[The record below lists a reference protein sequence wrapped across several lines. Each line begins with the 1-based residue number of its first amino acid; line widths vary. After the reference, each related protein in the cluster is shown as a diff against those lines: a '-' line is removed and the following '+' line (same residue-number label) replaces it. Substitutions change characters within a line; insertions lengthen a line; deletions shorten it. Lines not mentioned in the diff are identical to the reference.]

1 MQRRRSNTR
10 STPSRTITTRA
21 AHPHE
26 WQLETADGRRLRIEV
41 AGDCRR
47 VVVVQVGSPN
57 AGVLDDRWVEDAAV
71 RGLTL
76 ITYDRPG
83 YGESSPQPGRLV
95 ADCAADVRT
104 ISEAVGFER
113 CVVWGFSG
121 GGPHA
126 LACGALLDDLVM
138 AVATIGSPAPFD
150 ASGFDYFAGMSDTAV
165 DDIALFLSDRA
176 EWERSGE
183 AQRDAL
189 LALNADEL
197 VQQWSAGAS
206 PADAVVL
213 RSDFGAWLYRSLQA
227 ALAPGV
233 AGWMDD
239 DVAVFHTPWGFEP
252 GSISTA
258 VKVWHS
264 LDDRFVPFGHGRW
277 LADTIPGAQAA
288 LRDDDGHLT
297 VVAQRIGDVHE
308 WLAQYI

>member
-1 MQRRRSNTR
+1 MDMASD
-10 STPSRTITTRA
+10 
-21 AHPHE
+21 
-26 WQLETADGRRLRIEV
+26 WQVPQVRQVETADGRGLRVEV

-57 AGVLDDRWVEDAAV
+57 AGVLDGSWMQDAAV

-76 ITYDRPG
+76 ISYDRPG
-83 YGESSPQPGRLV
+83 YGGSSPQPGRSV

-138 AVATIGSPAPFD
+138 AVATSGSPAPFD
-150 ASGFDYFAGMSDTAV
+150 GSGFDYFAGMSDAAV
-165 DDIALFLSDRA
+165 DDIALYLSDPV
-176 EWERSGE
+176 EWERRGE
-183 AQRDAL
+183 AQRDAVV
-189 LALNADEL
+189 ALNADEL
-197 VQQWSAGAS
+197 AQQWSAGAA
-206 PADAVVL
+206 PADVAVL
-213 RSDFGAWLYRSLQA
+213 RSDFGGWLHRSVQA
-227 ALAPGV
+227 GLAPGV
-233 AGWMDD
+233 AGWVGDD
-239 DVAVFHTPWGFEP
+239 IAVFHTPWGFEP
-252 GSISTA
+252 GSMSA
-258 VKVWHS
+258 PVKVWHS

-277 LADTIPGAQAA
+277 LADTIPGAPAA

-297 VVAQRIGDVHE
+297 VVAQRIGEVHD